1 MPPTRLQRSAAT
13 LDALRDA
20 VRTEFGPGARIV
32 SAERVTS
39 GGIGGLFRKAHVEA
53 TVEVPAPSDPPIARV
68 AIADGPVQRIGIA
81 ALLADAEEA
90 EARIAIHDGT
100 SSARADAFAS
110 VLDGFVADG
119 IAPAPRPVLVAAP
132 AAVDA
137 TPSVGDVPAGAE
149 PGLPSVLTPAL
160 TPVLPSVLPGGA
172 TVVADVVPLVPRPT
186 PAAVRAPVP
195 AVCSA
200 DGDLVLLVGRT
211 ADVDAAAGAFAARH
225 GLRGTDAQDRRSGI
239 LARAEGVRD
248 GHALLGFAG
257 WDDAAALEGLV
268 PDQVWVVVDAGRK
281 HEDSRAML
289 HAVAARVAVAGVV
302 AIRSAETA
310 TPETVDALG
319 VPVVR
324 L

>member
-13 LDALRDA
+13 LDDLRVA

-53 TVEVPAPSDPPIARV
+53 TVEVPAASDPPVARI

-81 ALLADAEEA
+81 ALLADAEAA
-90 EARIAIHDGT
+90 EARIAGADGT
-100 SSARADAFAS
+100 STARADAFAS

-119 IAPAPRPVLVAAP
+119 IAPTPTPALVALEALDGPDAP
-132 AAVDA
+132 D
-137 TPSVGDVPAGAE
+137 AGAPVGAA
-149 PGLPSVLTPAL
+149 PGLPSGTAG
-160 TPVLPSVLPGGA
+160 LPGGSS
-172 TVVADVVPLVPRPT
+172 TLADVVALVPRPA

-195 AVCSA
+195 AVLSS
-200 DGDLVLLVGRT
+200 DGDLVLLVGRMR
-211 ADVDAAAGAFAARH
+211 DVDAAAGAFAARH
-225 GLRGTDAQDRRSGI
+225 GLHGTDAQDRRAGI
-239 LARAEGVRD
+239 LARAEGVRQ

-257 WDDAAALEGLV
+257 WDDRAALAGLV

-281 HEDSRAML
+281 HEDSVAMVSSVTS
-289 HAVAARVAVAGVV
+289 AVAVAGVV
-302 AIRSAETA
+302 AIGTSETA
-310 TPETVDALG
+310 TPDTVHTLG
-319 VPVVR
+319 LPVHV